1 MPSQRQQVYTRD
13 LNKKE
18 PLKQRDTQ
26 IVEYEHFQ
34 VVEHLV
40 RTDPQLQQSFDS
52 SHPVEQILR
61 TLFEDRIFRQ

>member
-1 MPSQRQQVYTRD
+1 MRPTPDFDHRTKFIQSQKLAMPSQRQQVYTRD

-40 RTDPQLQQSFDS
+40 RTDPQL
-52 SHPVEQILR
+52 
-61 TLFEDRIFRQ
+61 